1 MRKGLILVGTLVVLL
16 AAGLCFGEMPKLI
29 HYQGYLTDDSGNPI
43 TDTLDITFSIYDDT
57 TTGNL
62 EWSEDHIGVEVLEG
76 FFNVVLGQNSALDL
90 PFNEYYWLEVEVIS
104 GVKEIMPRVRLTSV
118 GYAYRALRADTAI
131 YAQGA
136 GQADTAQYASQAH
149 TADSALWA
157 DTAGYAFVALTQRAD
172 SAFYADSALW
182 ADTSGYSLDGLQAR
196 RADSADYALW
206 ADTADYAFA
215 SPGGGGGDDDWKL
228 RIEGTADTSL
238 VTGGAWGISR
248 LGTLLRGDVDST
260 HVNLGVE
267 GKTGSTVGDRKYCT
281 VGGGFKNVA
290 SGNNAT
296 VSGGW
301 VNIAGGI
308 SATVV
313 GGLSNRA
320 DGDYSFV
327 GGGNLNKISEDM
339 HYATV
344 AGGYTDTANG
354 YAATVGGGYH
364 NVADST
370 GATVAGGWGNRADG
384 YASTVAGGENNLAG
398 GDYST
403 VLGGYANTIDDTTE
417 YSYLFGIQSNLTQ
430 DSTFMVDMPYIRFG
444 DEINGYQFPASD
456 GGNAQ
461 VMMTDGNGQLTWT
474 AIGWADDGGA
484 VRLET
489 ATDSVGIGVTG
500 PTEKLDV
507 DGTARL
513 RGIGTDPGGT
523 VGVLVDDNGVLYKS
537 SSSIRYKK
545 NVKDLKIDLNDILGL
560 QSVRFEWKNSGKED
574 IGLIA
579 EDVDQVIPDL
589 VSYNQQGKPNGV
601 RYEKL
606 SVYLLEALKELKAEN
621 EMLKQRI
628 EALETR

>member
-1 MRKGLILVGTLVVLL
+1 
-16 AAGLCFGEMPKLI
+16 
-29 HYQGYLTDDSGNPI
+29 
-43 TDTLDITFSIYDDT
+43 
-57 TTGNL
+57 
-62 EWSEDHIGVEVLEG
+62 
-76 FFNVVLGQNSALDL
+76 
-90 PFNEYYWLEVEVIS
+90 
-104 GVKEIMPRVRLTSV
+104 
-118 GYAYRALRADTAI
+118 
-131 YAQGA
+131 
-136 GQADTAQYASQAH
+136 
-149 TADSALWA
+149 
-157 DTAGYAFVALTQRAD
+157 
-172 SAFYADSALW
+172 LW
-182 ADTSGYSLDGLQAR
+182 ADTSGYSLDGLQAQ

-248 LGTLLRGDVDST
+248 LGTELRGDVDST
-260 HVNLGVE
+260 HVNLAVE
-267 GKTGSTVGDRKYCT
+267 GKTGSTLGDRKYCT

-327 GGGNLNKISEDM
+327 GGGNLNKINEDM

-344 AGGYTDTANG
+344 AGGYADTANG
-354 YAATVGGGYH
+354 SYATVGGGYH

-370 GATVAGGWGNRADG
+370 AATVAGGWGNRADG

-444 DEINGYQFPASD
+444 DESNGYRFPASD
-456 GGNAQ
+456 GSNAQ

-474 AIGWADDGGA
+474 AIGWVDDGGA

-489 ATDSVGIGVTG
+489 AGDSVGIGVTG

-507 DGTARL
+507 DGSARL
-513 RGIGTDPGGT
+513 RGIGIDPGGT
-523 VGVLVDDNGVLYKS
+523 VGVLVDANGVLYKS

-545 NVKDLKIDLNDILGL
+545 NVKDLKIDLNDVLGL

-579 EDVDQVIPDL
+579 EDVNQVIPDL